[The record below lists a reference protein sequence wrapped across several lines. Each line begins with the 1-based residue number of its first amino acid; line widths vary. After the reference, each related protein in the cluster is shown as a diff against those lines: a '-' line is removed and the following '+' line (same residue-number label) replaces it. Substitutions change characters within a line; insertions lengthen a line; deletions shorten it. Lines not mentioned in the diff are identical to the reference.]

1 MHTNNRK
8 AVNLIAKEA
17 KNMREKRLVRIIQN
31 ELINFKNVEYGIIAV
46 CKKTLVL
53 QRMIL

>member
-31 ELINFKNVEYGIIAV
+31 ELINFKNVEYG
-46 CKKTLVL
+46 
-53 QRMIL
+53 